1 MEEIFEKDYEMVN
14 FFFFFVMEILK
25 IDKFAEF
32 LKIRTI
38 DDFFE
43 TFDEDNVISF
53 IFFKGIRLFFILPI

>member
-1 MEEIFEKDYEMVN
+1 MMEEIFEKDYEMVYL
-14 FFFFFVMEILK
+14 FFSVIEILK

-43 TFDEDNVISF
+43 TFDEDNVISLLLF
-53 IFFKGIRLFFILPI
+53 LFFWMVFFILK

>member
-1 MEEIFEKDYEMVN
+1 MEEIFEKDYEMVYL
-14 FFFFFVMEILK
+14 FFSVIEILK

-43 TFDEDNVISF
+43 TFDEDNVISLLLF
-53 IFFKGIRLFFILPI
+53 LFFWMVFFILK